1 MILGIDPG
9 IANTGWAVL
18 EGDKLIECG
27 CIVTGV
33 KKGSGER
40 FGEIIDELSLIAKKY
55 KIKEVAVETLY
66 FAKNVKSAMK
76 VSEMIGSVK
85 YWALKNKMKIFEY
98 TPLQIKSSLVGYGRA
113 EKSQVEL
120 MIRNILCLEEK
131 ISPSHAA
138 DAVAVALT
146 HLSHRDF
153 ISKIV

>member
-18 EGDKLIECG
+18 DDDRLITCG

-40 FGEIIDELSLIAKKY
+40 FGEIIDELNKISKKY
-55 KIKEVAVETLY
+55 KVKEVAIETLY

-120 MIRNILCLEEK
+120 MVRTILGLTENIK
-131 ISPSHAA
+131 PSHAS
-138 DAVAVALT
+138 DAVAVAIT
-146 HLSHRDF
+146 HLHWLR
-153 ISKIV
+153 V

>member
-9 IANTGWAVL
+9 IANTGWGVID
-18 EGDKLIECG
+18 GDRLIRCG

-33 KKGSGER
+33 DKGSGER
-40 FGEIIDELSLIAKKY
+40 FGEIIGELDKISKKY

-85 YWALKNKMKIFEY
+85 YWALKNKLKIFEY

-120 MIRNILCLEEK
+120 MVRTFLGLSENIK
-131 ISPSHAA
+131 PSHAS
-138 DAVAVALT
+138 DAVAVAIT
-146 HLSHRDF
+146 HLHWLR
-153 ISKIV
+153 V